1 MFVFEHNKR
10 PYPWP
15 LLCPVCQTM
24 HKVKTYHIPV
34 DADGFSIVSVDIWE
48 TMKKNS
54 TAGFQVANE
63 VTAPP
68 AQQINLG
75 VAVPHPEIING

>member
-1 MFVFEHNKR
+1 
-10 PYPWP
+10 
-15 LLCPVCQTM
+15 M
-24 HKVKTYHIPV
+24 HKVKTYHIAV
-34 DADGFSIVSVDIWE
+34 DPDGFAIVSVDIWE
-48 TMKKNS
+48 AMKKYE

-75 VAVPHPEIING
+75 IAVPSLEIING